1 MLRFAPLAL
10 VALLVPTF
18 CGQTVSAGAATPPA
32 IPLTTKQEAAVK
44 LLGGYAVHLV
54 AFTRTIDGG
63 VEVPTASIVA
73 LRASI
78 ARWSRT
84 NRSRFTGRLAPVA
97 TLAARSI
104 DVLTTVDVVETK
116 GGHPAALRYRS
127 AAIAFDA
134 AATAFGTLRF
144 VQRSR

>member
-1 MLRFAPLAL
+1 MARFAALAL
-10 VALLVPTF
+10 AALLVAVF
-18 CGQTVSAGAATPPA
+18 CAGSGSAHAATSPP

-44 LLGGYAVHLV
+44 LLGSYAVRLV
-54 AFTRTIDGG
+54 GFTRTINGG
-63 VEVPTASIVA
+63 VEVPTARIIA
-73 LRASI
+73 LRSSI

-97 TLAARSI
+97 TLAARSV
-104 DVLTTVDVVETK
+104 DVLTTIDVVETK
-116 GGHPAALRYRS
+116 GGHAAALRYRS

-134 AATAFGTLRF
+134 AATSFGTLRF